1 MSLCVLRPEGGIAV
15 GQQKAKRRV
24 GLSSWLG
31 RLFLLFM
38 GGSLVCNLIFNQVQ
52 ISAKKQILADL
63 QTQLV
68 QQQAANDE
76 LKRILENDTDD
87 EIIERVARDQF
98 GYARPSERVFYD
110 MSGK

>member
-1 MSLCVLRPEGGIAV
+1 MLGGAGLVAIAV
-15 GQQKAKRRV
+15 EESNSAPAANMDRGGDDFV
-24 GLSSWLG
+24 GS
-31 RLFLLFM
+31 
-38 GGSLVCNLIFNQVQ
+38 
-52 ISAKKQILADL
+52 
-63 QTQLV
+63 QLV